1 MGRHRLSSLLYGA
14 AQHAAVELR
23 APYWEPVKVGEVG
36 GVRGTSLTA
45 SLQYEPRWDAVTA
58 SGPSIVFLTR
68 GAGEENQ

>member
-1 MGRHRLSSLLYGA
+1 M
-14 AQHAAVELR
+14 
-23 APYWEPVKVGEVG
+23 GEVG

-45 SLQYEPRWDAVTA
+45 SLQCEPRWDAGSA